1 MEFVGGQAVIE
12 GVMMRNGDNVAVAV
26 LDPEG
31 KIILKKERYNFLNLK
46 IPFIRG
52 MVSLVEVLYVGLKT
66 LNYSSNIAVG
76 GTEEKKKIGVFSMIF
91 STLFA
96 LVFAI
101 GLFKFLPLGAAS
113 LIDNYFGI
121 SNVIF
126 NLIDGFVKIG
136 LFVIYVYS
144 IGKMSDI
151 KRVFQFH
158 GAEHKTVNAYE
169 NKLKLTVLNVKKM
182 SKVHRRCGTTFVF
195 LVLFI
200 SIFVYT
206 FIPKDYSFFLK
217 LILRLFLLPFIAG
230 IGYEVL
236 KLGAV
241 YEKNWFLNLLIT
253 PGLWLQ
259 SLTTLE
265 PNDKQIEVAIK
276 SLKAVV

>member
-96 LVFAI
+96 LVLAI

-265 PNDKQIEVAIK
+265 PNEKQIEVAIK

>member
-76 GTEEKKKIGVFSMIF
+76 GTEEKKKIGLFSMIF

-96 LVFAI
+96 LVLAI

-136 LFVIYVYS
+136 LFVIYVYF